1 MIAEDFELSAASYA
15 IVKIIQT
22 FPNLRLP
29 PQIEKEKIGQEK
41 VNFTIVVTSAEGCK
55 VLRFRI

>member
-1 MIAEDFELSAASYA
+1 MIAEDFALSEASYA

-29 PQIEKEKIGQEK
+29 PQIEKEKVGQEK
-41 VNFTIVVTSAEGCK
+41 QNFTIVVTSAEGCK
-55 VLRFRI
+55 ALLS